1 MQGEGGHYVKK
12 WKGHIG
18 SSLNDF
24 LRDEGILEEAREVAI
39 KEAIAY
45 QIQQVMEKVKISKIE
60 LLDSLYNGNCDDSH
74 CRHCPRCPRS

>member
-1 MQGEGGHYVKK
+1 MEGAHRL
-12 WKGHIG
+12 ITERFPARQ
-18 SSLNDF
+18 S
-24 LRDEGILEEAREVAI
+24 ILEEAREVAI